1 MLIGANLYMSI
12 TVSVIIPTYG
22 RSELLARAIDSV
34 LAQTHR
40 PLEIIVVDDNPQGD
54 AQRLATRQRLAG
66 YIERGQVIYYPRR
79 HNGGGAQARN
89 SGILRSRGE
98 YIAFLDDDDYYH
110 PQKIARQLAFMQQG
124 DYDVSLCDMDI
135 LKDGQISAE
144 HYYRARCEGLEDF
157 MLAGVAYTPMI
168 MLRRSMAIAVR
179 GFFNTPRYQDH
190 IFLYRL
196 LAAGAKVGTL
206 HERLAVHNDH
216 DGERITSSPKG
227 IIGYRNKMQFEQR
240 LMPQISGRA
249 RNIMRLRH
257 TCINSRIITDGK
269 NRLAGVVY
277 GLKGIV
283 YVNSGLMA
291 GVYMKNIIRNVFFR
305 GVPF

>member
-1 MLIGANLYMSI
+1 
-12 TVSVIIPTYG
+12 
-22 RSELLARAIDSV
+22 
-34 LAQTHR
+34 
-40 PLEIIVVDDNPQGD
+40 
-54 AQRLATRQRLAG
+54 
-66 YIERGQVIYYPRR
+66 
-79 HNGGGAQARN
+79 
-89 SGILRSRGE
+89 
-98 YIAFLDDDDYYH
+98 
-110 PQKIARQLAFMQQG
+110 MQQG
-124 DYDVSLCDMDI
+124 NYDVSLCDMDI

-144 HYYRARCEGLEDF
+144 HYYRARCAGLEDF

-196 LAAGAKVGTL
+196 LAAGANIGTL

-227 IIGYRNKMQFEQR
+227 ILGYRNKMQFEKR
-240 LMPQISGRA
+240 LMPQISPRA

-257 TCINSRIITDGK
+257 TCINSRIIADGRS
-269 NRLAGVVY
+269 RLAGVLY

>member
-1 MLIGANLYMSI
+1 MDIK
-12 TVSVIIPTYG
+12 VSVIIPTYG
-22 RSELLARAIDSV
+22 RSELLTRAIDSV

-40 PLEIIVVDDNPQGD
+40 TLEIIVVDDNPPGD
-54 AQRLATRQRLAG
+54 AHRLATRECLAG
-66 YIERGQVIYYPRR
+66 YIDKGQIIYYPRR
-79 HNGGGAQARN
+79 HNGGGALARN
-89 SGILRSRGE
+89 SGILRSSGE
-98 YIAFLDDDDYYH
+98 YITFLDDDDYYH
-110 PQKIARQLAFMQQG
+110 PQKIAHQLAFMRQS

-135 LKDGQISAE
+135 LKNGQINAD
-144 HYYRARCEGLEDF
+144 HYYRARCDGLEDF

-168 MLRRSMAIAVR
+168 MMQRSTAIAVR

-196 LAAGAKVGTL
+196 LAAGARIGTL

-227 IIGYRNKMQFEQR
+227 IIGYRNKMQFERR
-240 LMPQISGRA
+240 LMPQISPRA
-249 RNIMRLRH
+249 RKVMRLRH
-257 TCINSRIITDGK
+257 TCIDSRIITDGK
-269 NRLAGVVY
+269 SRLAGVVY

>member
-1 MLIGANLYMSI
+1 MSIGANLYMSI

-54 AQRLATRQRLAG
+54 AHRLATRERLAG
-66 YIERGQVIYYPRR
+66 YIEQGQIIYSPRR

-89 SGILRSRGE
+89 SGILRSSGE
-98 YIAFLDDDDYYH
+98 YITFLDDDDYYH

-124 DYDVSLCDMDI
+124 NYDVSLCDMDI
-135 LKDGQISAE
+135 LKDGQISTE
-144 HYYRARCEGLEDF
+144 HYYRARCAGLEDF

-168 MLRRSMAIAVR
+168 MLRRRMAIAVR

-196 LAAGAKVGTL
+196 LAAGANIGTL

-227 IIGYRNKMQFEQR
+227 IIGYRNKMQFEKR
-240 LMPQISGRA
+240 LIPQISPRA

-257 TCINSRIITDGK
+257 TCINSRIMTDGK
-269 NRLAGVVY
+269 NRLSGVLY
-277 GLKGIV
+277 GLRGIV

>member
-1 MLIGANLYMSI
+1 MSI

-34 LAQTHR
+34 LAQTHS

-54 AQRLATRQRLAG
+54 AHRLATQERLAE

-79 HNGGGAQARN
+79 HNGGGARARN

-98 YIAFLDDDDYYH
+98 YITFLDDDDYYH

-124 DYDVSLCDMDI
+124 NYDVSLCDMDI
-135 LKDGQISAE
+135 LKEGEISAE

-168 MLRRSMAIAVR
+168 MMRRSTAIAVR

-196 LAAGAKVGTL
+196 LAAGAHIGTL

-240 LMPQISGRA
+240 LMPHISPRA
-249 RNIMRLRH
+249 RKIIRLRH
-257 TCINSRIITDGK
+257 TCINSRIITDCK
-269 NRLAGVVY
+269 SRLVGVLY
-277 GLKGIV
+277 GLKGII
-283 YVNSGLMA
+283 YINSGLMA

>member
-1 MLIGANLYMSI
+1 MSI

-54 AQRLATRQRLAG
+54 AQRLATRERLAG

-79 HNGGGAQARN
+79 YNGGGAQARN

-110 PQKIARQLAFMQQG
+110 PQKIARQLAFMQRG

-227 IIGYRNKMQFEQR
+227 VIGYRNKMQFEQR
-240 LMPQISGRA
+240 LMPQISTRA

-269 NRLAGVVY
+269 NRLAGVLY

>member
-1 MLIGANLYMSI
+1 MSI

-22 RSELLARAIDSV
+22 RSELLVRAIDSV

-40 PLEIIVVDDNPQGD
+40 PLEIIVVDDNAQGD
-54 AQRLATRQRLAG
+54 AHRLATRERLAA
-66 YIERGQVIYYPRR
+66 YIEQGQIIYYPRR

-89 SGILRSRGE
+89 SGILRSGGE
-98 YIAFLDDDDYYH
+98 YITFLDDDDYYH

-124 DYDVSLCDMDI
+124 NYDVSLCDMDI

-196 LAAGAKVGTL
+196 LAAGANIGTL

-227 IIGYRNKMQFEQR
+227 ILGYRNKMQFEKR
-240 LMPQISGRA
+240 LMPQISPRA

-257 TCINSRIITDGK
+257 TCINSRIIADGK
-269 NRLAGVVY
+269 SRLAGVLY

>member
-1 MLIGANLYMSI
+1 M
-12 TVSVIIPTYG
+12 
-22 RSELLARAIDSV
+22 
-34 LAQTHR
+34 
-40 PLEIIVVDDNPQGD
+40 
-54 AQRLATRQRLAG
+54 
-66 YIERGQVIYYPRR
+66 
-79 HNGGGAQARN
+79 
-89 SGILRSRGE
+89 
-98 YIAFLDDDDYYH
+98 DDDDYYH

-124 DYDVSLCDMDI
+124 HYDVSLCDMDI
-135 LKDGQISAE
+135 LQAGQISAE

-168 MLRRSMAIAVR
+168 MMRRSTAIAVR

-196 LAAGAKVGTL
+196 LAAGARIGTL

-240 LMPQISGRA
+240 LMPQISPRA
-249 RNIMRLRH
+249 RKIMRLRH
-257 TCINSRIITDGK
+257 TCINSRIITDCK
-269 NRLAGVVY
+269 SRLVGVLY
-277 GLKGIV
+277 GLKGII
-283 YVNSGLMA
+283 YINSGLMA

-305 GVPF
+305 GLPF

>member
-1 MLIGANLYMSI
+1 MSI

-54 AQRLATRQRLAG
+54 AHRLATRERLAD
-66 YIERGQVIYYPRR
+66 YIERGEIIYYPRR
-79 HNGGGAQARN
+79 RNGGGALARN
-89 SGILRSRGE
+89 SGILRSSGQ
-98 YIAFLDDDDYYH
+98 YISFLDDDDYYH
-110 PQKIARQLAFMQQG
+110 PQKIARQLAFMLQG

-135 LKDGQISAE
+135 LKNGQISAE

-168 MLRRSMAIAVR
+168 MMRRSTAIAVR

-196 LAAGAKVGTL
+196 LAAGAKIGTL

-240 LMPQISGRA
+240 LMPQVSPRA
-249 RNIMRLRH
+249 RKIMRLRH
-257 TCINSRIITDGK
+257 TCITSRIITDGK
-269 NRLAGVVY
+269 SRLAGVFY

>member
-1 MLIGANLYMSI
+1 MSI

-54 AQRLATRQRLAG
+54 AHRLATRERLAD
-66 YIERGQVIYYPRR
+66 YIERGEIIYYPRR
-79 HNGGGAQARN
+79 HNGGGAKARN

-98 YIAFLDDDDYYH
+98 YITFLDDDDYYH

-124 DYDVSLCDMDI
+124 NYDVSLCDMDI

-144 HYYRARCEGLEDF
+144 HYYRARCAGLEDF

-196 LAAGAKVGTL
+196 LAAGANIGTL

-227 IIGYRNKMQFEQR
+227 ILGYRNKMQFEKR
-240 LMPQISGRA
+240 LMPQISPRA

-269 NRLAGVVY
+269 SRLAGVLY
-277 GLKGIV
+277 GLRGIV

>member
-1 MLIGANLYMSI
+1 MST

-22 RSELLARAIDSV
+22 RSELLVRAIESV

-40 PLEIIVVDDNPQGD
+40 PLEIIVVDDNAQGD
-54 AQRLATRQRLAG
+54 AHRLATRERLAA
-66 YIERGQVIYYPRR
+66 YIEQGQIIYSPRR

-89 SGILRSRGE
+89 SGILRSSGE
-98 YIAFLDDDDYYH
+98 YITFLDDDDYYH

-124 DYDVSLCDMDI
+124 SYDVSLCDMDI
-135 LKDGQISAE
+135 LKDGQISTE
-144 HYYRARCEGLEDF
+144 HYYRARCAGLEDF

-196 LAAGAKVGTL
+196 LAAGANIGTL

-227 IIGYRNKMQFEQR
+227 ILGYRNKMQFEKR
-240 LMPQISGRA
+240 LMPQISPRA

-257 TCINSRIITDGK
+257 TCINSRIIADGRS
-269 NRLAGVVY
+269 RLAGVLY

>member
-1 MLIGANLYMSI
+1 MTMDIK
-12 TVSVIIPTYG
+12 VSVIIPTYG
-22 RSELLARAIDSV
+22 RSELLVRAIDSV

-40 PLEIIVVDDNPQGD
+40 ALEIIVVDDNPEGD
-54 AQRLATRQRLAG
+54 VHRLVTRERLAG
-66 YIERGQVIYYPRR
+66 YIAKGQIIYYPRR
-79 HNGGGAQARN
+79 HNGGGALARN
-89 SGILRSRGE
+89 SGILRSSGE
-98 YIAFLDDDDYYH
+98 YITFLDDDDYYH
-110 PQKIARQLAFMQQG
+110 PQKIAHQLAFMRQG

-135 LKDGQISAE
+135 LKNGQINAG
-144 HYYRARCEGLEDF
+144 HYYRARCDGLEDF

-168 MLRRSMAIAVR
+168 MMRRSTAIAVR

-196 LAAGAKVGTL
+196 LAAGARIGTL

-227 IIGYRNKMQFEQR
+227 IIGYRNKMQFERR
-240 LMPQISGRA
+240 LMPQISPRA
-249 RNIMRLRH
+249 RKVMHLRH
-257 TCINSRIITDGK
+257 TCIDSRIITDRQS
-269 NRLAGVVY
+269 RLAGVAC
-277 GLKGIV
+277 GLKGII

-291 GVYMKNIIRNVFFR
+291 GVYMKNIIRNLFFR

>member
-1 MLIGANLYMSI
+1 MSI

-54 AQRLATRQRLAG
+54 AHRLTTRERQAD
-66 YIERGQVIYYPRR
+66 YIERGESIYYPRR
-79 HNGGGAQARN
+79 RNGGGALARN
-89 SGILRSRGE
+89 SGILRSSGQ
-98 YIAFLDDDDYYH
+98 YISFLDDDDYYH

-135 LKDGQISAE
+135 LKNGQISAE

-168 MLRRSMAIAVR
+168 MMRRSTAIAVR

-196 LAAGAKVGTL
+196 LAAGAKIGTL
-206 HERLAVHNDH
+206 HERLAGHNDH

-227 IIGYRNKMQFEQR
+227 ILGYRNKMQFEKR
-240 LMPQISGRA
+240 LMPQISPRA

-257 TCINSRIITDGK
+257 TCINSRIIADGK
-269 NRLAGVVY
+269 SRLAGVLY